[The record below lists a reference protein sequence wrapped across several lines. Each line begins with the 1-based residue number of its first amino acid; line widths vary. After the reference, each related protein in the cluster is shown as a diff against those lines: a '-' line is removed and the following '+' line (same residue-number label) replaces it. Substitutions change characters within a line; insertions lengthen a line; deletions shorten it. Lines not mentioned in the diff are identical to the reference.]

1 MILLCN
7 GDSWTQGDSPAQDIN
22 WEAKQNLDWYDII
35 PSFGE
40 PTCKVDDKIR
50 YKFYDSEVWP
60 RVLGKEL
67 GWETWNCGRLGAS
80 NDRIVRSTMHSVEY
94 LESLGKKDL
103 FVVVGLTSL
112 LRYSVLMNQ
121 KKDRWK
127 HYKINYKDERFTEDT
142 YPINAEVKFK
152 NDLIELINFQN
163 YLKMKNIPYLI
174 FNAFDENMEKDWKD
188 LSFYKDIDLTN
199 IYNKDFKPHFRE
211 FIEKKHNSSM
221 FSKDKY
227 FKSIHPTNKSHI
239 EWGEQLNKYIRSNYE
254 FF

>member
-7 GDSWTQGDSPAQDIN
+7 GDSWTQGDADSQEVN
-22 WEAKQNLDWYDII
+22 WKAKPNLDWYNII
-35 PSFGE
+35 PNFGE
-40 PTCKVDDKIR
+40 LTARCNDRIT
-50 YKFYDSEVWP
+50 YKFYDSDVWP
-60 RVLGKEL
+60 KVLGRKL
-67 GWETWNCGRLGAS
+67 GVETWNCGRNGVS
-80 NDRIVRSTMHSVEY
+80 NARIIRTTLHSVEY

-127 HYKINYKDERFTEDT
+127 HYKINYKEERFIKDT

-174 FNAFDENMEKDWKD
+174 FNSFDENMKRDWKD

-211 FIEKKHNSSM
+211 FIEEGHNSSM
-221 FSKDKY
+221 FNNDEY
-227 FKSIHPTNKSHI
+227 FKFMHPTDKSHI